1 MVAGVRVERSTEIV
15 MGELLPKRAVVL
27 DHTSLASYPHTG
39 LVQRSLS
46 ERAMAMSH
54 TIKGDERDEGRS
66 LWRSI
71 VGRQEMRLG
80 WEVDAV
86 TRARRC
92 SSSTP
97 VLVRLAVRGCQGQ
110 VKKLQVQGY
119 VCPLVPA
126 NIVRGF

>member
-15 MGELLPKRAVVL
+15 MGELLPKRAAIL
-27 DHTSLASYPHTG
+27 DRTPLASYPYTG

-46 ERAMAMSH
+46 ERAKAMSH

-80 WEVDAV
+80 WEGDAV
-86 TRARRC
+86 TRAGRC

-97 VLVRLAVRGCQGQ
+97 VLVRLALRGCQVQ
-110 VKKLQVQGY
+110 VKKLRVQAY
-119 VCPLVPA
+119 VYPLRA
-126 NIVRGF
+126 CSHS